1 MNDTVLDHV
10 LAKWMDAF
18 GRYRKTDGLISDIDL
33 ALYLLYL
40 SVQNCLGVEGDIAEL
55 GVFRGG
61 PFALMTTTLK
71 NDERAH
77 AIDVFDL
84 YLRQAQ
90 PEHCFGNDPNS
101 FQETVHR
108 IAGAD
113 VRTTTV
119 RADTRVPEQAARV
132 LQEVGENCRFFHV
145 DGDHRLANIRADL
158 PTAAACV
165 AKNSK
170 PIIVVDDTFAN
181 TMPEVTEGLYEFLR
195 ARSDVAVFL
204 TSVKKTFICR
214 KHDHDFYAACAV
226 RFFKKS
232 LQASPERI
240 EVRHI
245 HGDPCVVVRSDG
257 PAEVGDFT
265 LDTIRELAAHT
276 PKLPRIS
283 EDRK

>member
-1 MNDTVLDHV
+1 MNDTVLDHA

-18 GRYRKTDGLISDIDL
+18 GRYRKTDGIITEIDL

-40 SVQNCLGVEGDIAEL
+40 TVQNCLEIKGDIAEL

-71 NDERAH
+71 NEERAH

-84 YLRQAQ
+84 YFQHPQ
-90 PEHCFGNDPNS
+90 PERRFGNDPKG
-101 FQETVHR
+101 FEETVHR

-113 VRTTTV
+113 ARYTSV

-132 LQEVGENCRFFHV
+132 VREAGEDCRFFHV

-181 TMPEVTEGLYEFLR
+181 TMPEVTEGLYEFLC
-195 ARSDVAVFL
+195 ARSDLAVFL
-204 TSVKKTFICR
+204 TSARKTFICR
-214 KHDHDFYAACAV
+214 KSDHDFYAACAI

-232 LQASPERI
+232 LQARREQI
-240 EVRHI
+240 EIRHVN
-245 HGDPCVVVRSDG
+245 GDPCVVLRSDG

-276 PKLPRIS
+276 PRLPRVP
-283 EDRK
+283 EDQK

>member
-1 MNDTVLDHV
+1 MSETTLDQM
-10 LAKWMDAF
+10 LKKWMVAF
-18 GRYRKTDGLISDIDL
+18 ERYQQADGIITDMDL
-33 ALYLLYL
+33 ALYLVYL
-40 SVQNCLGVEGDIAEL
+40 SVQNCLDVRGDIAEL

-84 YLRQAQ
+84 YFRHPQ
-90 PEHCFGNDPNS
+90 PERRFGNDPNV
-101 FQETVHR
+101 FKETVQR

-113 VRTTTV
+113 VHYSTV
-119 RADTRVPEQAARV
+119 RADSRIPEEAARV
-132 LQEVGENCRFFHV
+132 IHEVGTDCRFFHV
-145 DGDHRLANIRADL
+145 DGDHRLANIRADI

-170 PIIVVDDTFAN
+170 PIIVVDDTFAS

-195 ARSDVAVFL
+195 ARPDFAVFL

-214 KHDHDFYAACAV
+214 KNDHDFYAACAI
-226 RFFKKS
+226 RFFKKALS
-232 LQASPERI
+232 KSPERI
-240 EVRHI
+240 EVRHVN
-245 HGDPCVVVRSDG
+245 GDPCVVLRADG

-265 LDTIRELAAHT
+265 LDSVRELAART
-276 PKLPRIS
+276 PKLPRVA